1 MTGRP
6 LRISPVGLRGVV
18 GAGITAEHVID
29 FSAAFAAFL
38 EKPGPVVIGR
48 DPRASGR
55 MLREG
60 VSAALLAC
68 GRDVIDLGIASTPVI
83 QHSIRRLDAAGG
95 VSIGASHSPA
105 EWNALKFLGP
115 EGTYLSTGEANELLD
130 IYHLRQFDFVA
141 WDKLG
146 RRFEDGSALDAYL
159 DSIAAVYD
167 LNRIRP
173 LRIVIDCS
181 NGTSAPILRRMNQRF
196 GLDWILINADT
207 DGVFAHEPST
217 SARAVQSQLGPLVKP
232 LRADAGFLFDADSDR
247 VAIATARGEGVG
259 EELVLALATDHVL
272 TRAPGKA
279 LLTNLSTTM
288 LLDEIAAARGG
299 RVIRVPVGR
308 AAFTDALNTY
318 GPEEIALAGEGT
330 GAVMFP
336 QFRFVWDGIAT
347 MLALLE
353 MRLERGVPFEDILSG
368 YPIYRL
374 RKAEVPLSRRRIPQM
389 FDALEERFPEGQRN
403 TQDGLRIDFPG
414 GRWFHVRV
422 SQTEPLVRIIAES
435 KEQSPDE
442 MFEAVGD
449 IVRAHA

>member
-1 MTGRP
+1 LAGRT
-6 LRISPVGLRGVV
+6 LRISQVGLRGVV
-18 GAGITAEHVID
+18 GAGVTAEHVLD
-29 FSAAFAAFL
+29 FASAFAAFL
-38 EKPGPVVIGR
+38 EVPGPVVIGR

-60 VSAALLAC
+60 VCAALLAS

-83 QHSIRRLDAAGG
+83 QHAIRRFDAAGG

-115 EGTYLSTGEANELLD
+115 KGTYLSTGEANELLD

-141 WDKLG
+141 WDRLG
-146 RRFEDGSALDAYL
+146 RLLEDSSALDAYL
-159 DSIAAVYD
+159 DSLTGVYE
-167 LNRIRP
+167 LERIRN

-181 NGTSAPILRRMNQRF
+181 NGTSGPILRRMNARY
-196 GLDWILINADT
+196 GLDWILINADA

-217 SARAVQSQLGPLVKP
+217 SARAVQYQLGPLIPP
-232 LRADAGFLFDADSDR
+232 LHADAGFLFDADSDR
-247 VAIATARGEGVG
+247 VAIATAQGVAVG

-272 TRAPGKA
+272 SRSPGKA

-288 LLDEIAAARGG
+288 LLDEIATARGG

-308 AAFTDALNTY
+308 NAFTDALNVY
-318 GPEEIALAGEGT
+318 SADEIGLAGEGT

-336 QFRFVWDGIAT
+336 QFRFVYDGIAT
-347 MLALLE
+347 MLTLLE
-353 MRLERGVPFEDILSG
+353 MRVERDRPFHDLLAG
-368 YPIYRL
+368 YPVYQM
-374 RKAEVPLSRRRIPQM
+374 RKGEVPLNRRRIPRM
-389 FDALEERFPEGQRN
+389 FDALEEHFPGGETN
-403 TQDGLRIDFPG
+403 TQDGLRIDFP

-422 SQTEPLVRIIAES
+422 SQTEPLVRIIAEC
-435 KEQSPDE
+435 KEQSPEE
-442 MFEAVGD
+442 MFQAVCD